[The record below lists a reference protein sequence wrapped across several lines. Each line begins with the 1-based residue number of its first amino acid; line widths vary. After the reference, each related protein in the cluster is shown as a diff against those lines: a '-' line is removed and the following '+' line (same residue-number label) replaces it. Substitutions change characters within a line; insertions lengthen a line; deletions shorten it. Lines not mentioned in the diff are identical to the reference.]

1 MLLMFSP
8 VLLQVK
14 CPGASA
20 AGGGEEQTLDNLCGD
35 LNKGYLPLNPIGQ
48 SILGVSYP
56 FELIKNKTLDFFSKT
71 LPILKA
77 DDTLPKV
84 AKYQD
89 SHIMYNPTIFNSQPN
104 TKVKFYESNRSKRS
118 TEEAAVE
125 EVRGKDRLQRREAGG
140 GGDEEGKE
148 EGSAREAR
156 GWCDDSFGVFCMLFN
171 AIKGPGERAPSDR
184 ADGDPDVPGSSINS
198 LDQPMT
204 PCPSAV
210 EYVTP
215 VFAKNYQVG
224 FINRRHIF
232 ITWHS
237 GCVEVCGSDPI

>member
-1 MLLMFSP
+1 M
-8 VLLQVK
+8 
-14 CPGASA
+14 
-20 AGGGEEQTLDNLCGD
+20 DNLCGD

-104 TKVKFYESNRSKRS
+104 TKIKFYESNRSKRS
-118 TEEAAVE
+118 TEEEALE
-125 EVRGKDRLQRREAGG
+125 EVKAKDRLQKRDTDVEPV
-140 GGDEEGKE
+140 KE
-148 EGSAREAR
+148 DGSAREAR

-171 AIKGPGERAPSDR
+171 AIKGPGERPSDR

-215 VFAKNYQVG
+215 VFAKNYQVA
-224 FINRRHIF
+224 FTRHTCF
-232 ITWHS
+232 YD
-237 GCVEVCGSDPI
+237 GMAFRACGGMWSRSPMRATSPKPWRW

>member
-1 MLLMFSP
+1 M
-8 VLLQVK
+8 LQVK
-14 CPGASA
+14 CPGAATS
-20 AGGGEEQTLDNLCGD
+20 GGGGQEQTLDNLCGD

-104 TKVKFYESNRSKRS
+104 TKIKFYESNRSKRD
-118 TEEAAVE
+118 TEEEVLKEVRREKREASEE
-125 EVRGKDRLQRREAGG
+125 EVGRE
-140 GGDEEGKE
+140 D
-148 EGSAREAR
+148 GSAREAR

-171 AIKGPGERAPSDR
+171 AIKGPGERPSDR

-215 VFAKNYQVG
+215 VFAKNYQVM
-224 FINRRHIF
+224 FF
-232 ITWHS
+232 FW
-237 GCVEVCGSDPI
+237 